1 MSTWTGKYKT
11 GLKPVQAQPR
21 LMLSR
26 YYTSDLPTVESL
38 KYPLGH
44 ADLVKPE
51 LYLNAT
57 LGDCAIAGSQE
68 EVRYVNALRGVT
80 VNFTDKT
87 AAENYSAIT
96 GYEPGPEIE
105 GFNEDGSAI
114 TNPDA
119 PPNPTDQGTDVHELF
134 EYRQSTGIID
144 ADGNGH
150 KVIAY
155 AGLTPGDWDEM
166 LIALSLFQI
175 VGIGIQVPDYAEEQ
189 FEAGHAWHLVQGRH
203 QIIGGH
209 YIPPWGASSYNEA
222 QLPTWGGEGAITA
235 PFYQAMNTVA
245 VVALTAEMFKDGPAG
260 VDFEKLAHD
269 LPELNTGPVM
279 AKAPRGKPRAKVSVD
294 GVDQGPGKAGTRPDD
309 AHPGERIG

>member
-1 MSTWTGKYKT
+1 VSKYKY

-26 YYTSDLPTVESL
+26 YYTSDLPSVDSL

-51 LYLNAT
+51 LFLNAT

-68 EVRYVNALRGVT
+68 EVRLANALRGVT

-96 GYEPGPEIE
+96 GYEQGPEIE
-105 GFNEDGSAI
+105 GFNPDGSAI

-134 EYRQSTGIID
+134 QYRQSDGLVD
-144 ADGNGH
+144 ADGKTH
-150 KVIAY
+150 QVIAY
-155 AGLTPGDWDEM
+155 AGLSVGDWDEL
-166 LIALSLFQI
+166 LIGLSLFQV
-175 VGIGIQVPDYAEEQ
+175 VGIGIQVPDYCQDQ
-189 FEAGHAWHLVQGRH
+189 FEAGQAWHLEHGRH
-203 QIIGGH
+203 AIEGGH
-209 YIPPWGASSYNEA
+209 YIPVWGASNASTG
-222 QLPTWGGEGAITA
+222 QLPTWGGEGGITP
-235 PFYQAMNTVA
+235 PFYAAMNTVA
-245 VVALTAEMFKDGPAG
+245 VVALTAEMFKDGVTG

-279 AKAPRGKPRAKVSVD
+279 AKAPRGKK
-294 GVDQGPGKAGTRPDD
+294 PDAD
-309 AHPGERIG
+309 A